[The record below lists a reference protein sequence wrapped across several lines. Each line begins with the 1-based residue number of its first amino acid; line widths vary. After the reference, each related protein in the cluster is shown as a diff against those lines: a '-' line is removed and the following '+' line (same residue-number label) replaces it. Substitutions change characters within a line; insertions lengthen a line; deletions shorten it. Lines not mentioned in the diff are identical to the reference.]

1 MKIVKKRKDIPEI
14 YIGPTMKK
22 YGLNSGS
29 VFVGNLPAN
38 IQDALEKFPI
48 VKELFVPADEN
59 FPVVK
64 KNLKEEG
71 TRVNILY
78 KKIIKV
84 LKEENN
90 V

>member
-1 MKIVKKRKDIPEI
+1 MKIIKKKKDIPEI
-14 YIGPTMKK
+14 YIGPTIKK

-29 VFVGNLPAN
+29 IFVGNLPAN

-48 VKELFVPADEN
+48 VKELFVPVDEY
-59 FPVVK
+59 FSMAK
-64 KNLKEEG
+64 KNLKKEG
-71 TRVNILY
+71 TRENILY